1 MLTTARLLLAPHQ
14 PSDLDDTVALFGDPD
29 IAAQIGVAP
38 VDREECWKRLLR
50 YIGHWRALGYGHWT
64 VRDPA
69 TGAFLGEIGLMD
81 SRRASHPSF
90 EGAPEAA
97 WAFTR
102 AANGRGLAREA
113 CAAMLDWADARGLAR
128 TVCIIAHANAP
139 SIRLAERLGYVAA
152 GEVSYR
158 DAPIL
163 FFERNRTDQK
173 SEPDSNATPE

>member
-1 MLTTARLLLAPHQ
+1 MTAPTLTTARLLLAPHR
-14 PSDLDDTVALFGDPD
+14 PSDLPDMAALFGDPG
-29 IAAQIGVAP
+29 IAAQIGLAP

-50 YIGHWRALGYGHWT
+50 YIGHWWTLGYGHWT

-81 SRRASHPSF
+81 SRRASEPSF

-102 AANGRGLAREA
+102 EAQGQGYACEA
-113 CAAMLDWADARGLAR
+113 CAAMLAWADAHGLGR
-128 TVCIIAHANAP
+128 TVCIIDHANAP
-139 SIRLAERLGYVAA
+139 SIRLAERLGYRAA
-152 GEVSYR
+152 GEVTYR

-163 FFERNRTDQK
+163 LFER
-173 SEPDSNATPE
+173 PAG